1 MDNTQKKRAHNAVY
15 ARKRR
20 RGPASTN
27 ARAIRRAQRQAA
39 VLKARLE
46 CRSFR
51 DIGQELNVSASNAYR
66 LCVEAMG
73 ELLPVEDLETIRKTE
88 LARLDRMQAAISA
101 KAEAGDKA
109 AIATALKIMERRASY
124 LGLDKVDPKQ
134 ISNATAEPMELHLH
148 FKPGIED
155 AERAPPIIDHEPIRR
170 LPPPAGYNCA
180 AGARVDGY
188 DPLSGKPQPEVLS
201 SEPPQERP
209 RRQSEP
215 KPELQKDWLHID
227 SYASMSK
234 ADRRKFYGGCNG
246 EGVAPGESVASLG
259 RRRHWMG

>member
-1 MDNTQKKRAHNAVY
+1 MTDNIQTADNAAAAPKKRARNAVY

-51 DIGQELNVSASNAYR
+51 DIGKELNISAPNAYR

-101 KAEAGDKA
+101 KAEAGDNQ
-109 AIATALKIMERRASY
+109 AINTALKIMERRAAY
-124 LGLDKVDPKQ
+124 IGLDKVDPKQ
-134 ISNATAEPMELHLH
+134 LSNDAASTGLELNLV
-148 FKPGIED
+148 FRPGLGD
-155 AERAPPIIDHEPIRR
+155 DGPTTPIIDHEPLR
-170 LPPPAGYNCA
+170 LPPPAFNPA
-180 AGARVDGY
+180 AGARIGGFDPLVSKLEPQRKAELPQEQPQTAL
-188 DPLSGKPQPEVLS
+188 DPLSADGFLAMDPQ
-201 SEPPQERP
+201 Q
-209 RRQSEP
+209 
-215 KPELQKDWLHID
+215 
-227 SYASMSK
+227 
-234 ADRRKFYGGCNG
+234 RRKLYGTGYDAVLRKRN
-246 EGVAPGESVASLG
+246 
-259 RRRHWMG
+259 HWMS

>member
-1 MDNTQKKRAHNAVY
+1 MDNIAGSDNTDATQPKKRANAVY
-15 ARKRR
+15 HKRR

-51 DIGQELNVSASNAYR
+51 DIGKELNVSASNAYR

-88 LARLDRMQAAISA
+88 LARLDRMHAAISA
-101 KAEAGDKA
+101 KAEAGDNQ
-109 AIATALKIMERRASY
+109 AINTALKIMERRAAY
-124 LGLDKVDPKQ
+124 IGLDKIDPQ
-134 ISNATAEPMELHLH
+134 VMNNASTEPMELHLH

-155 AERAPPIIDHEPIRR
+155 AERAPPVIDHEPIRR
-170 LPPPAGYNCA
+170 LPPPAGYNCV

-188 DPLSGKPQPEVLS
+188 DPLGSKPAEPDEPPPERQSSAPHKPQPQSTTIKDIWHVDHFDRKNYAPN
-201 SEPPQERP
+201 PP
-209 RRQSEP
+209 SAF
-215 KPELQKDWLHID
+215 DNGV
-227 SYASMSK
+227 
-234 ADRRKFYGGCNG
+234 RKQG
-246 EGVAPGESVASLG
+246 
-259 RRRHWMG
+259 WMR

>member
-15 ARKRR
+15 ARKHR
-20 RGPASTN
+20 RGRASTS
-27 ARAIRRAQRQAA
+27 ARAIKRQLKRNA

-46 CRSFR
+46 CRSFG
-51 DIGQELNVSASNAYR
+51 DIGRELNISPSNAYR

-101 KAEAGDKA
+101 KAEAGDNQ
-109 AIATALKIMERRASY
+109 AINTALKIMERRASY

-170 LPPPAGYNCA
+170 LPPPSVGYNPA

-188 DPLSGKPQPEVLS
+188 DPLGGKPADAQASP
-201 SEPPQERP
+201 EPPQERVP
-209 RRQSEP
+209 QGTAEPQRQSPPQP
-215 KPELQKDWLHID
+215 KPKLQKDWLHID
-227 SYASMSK
+227 NY
-234 ADRRKFYGGCNG
+234 DRRLFAPNPPSAFDNG
-246 EGVAPGESVASLG
+246 VRKQG
-259 RRRHWMG
+259 WMR